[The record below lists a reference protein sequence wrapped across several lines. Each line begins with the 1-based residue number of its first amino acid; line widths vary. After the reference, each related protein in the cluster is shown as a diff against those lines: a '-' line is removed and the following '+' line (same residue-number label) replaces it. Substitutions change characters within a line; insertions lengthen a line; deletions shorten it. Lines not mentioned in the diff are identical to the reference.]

1 MPQINCPTP
10 LSDGFLRVR
19 PKPITRPIRRRVV
32 VALPT
37 STSVSCLWK
46 QSSRG
51 PSLGSLNTLQLRQP
65 WGHGTRSRPSPF
77 CPACCLC
84 TSCPLLNGVSP
95 SSTPV
100 NHHFR
105 KPFLTPRTRLGN
117 PPWSLMELYPAA
129 YHKPRWLFSVCLCD
143 RFMTMLPLEYQSH
156 EGRDCGD
163 FCSPSNTQGLTL
175 CLAFGQNSINMHWMN
190 RSTKETHKTHTHLSS
205 LFLLNLNSGFSQ
217 ETSANQLSIVFLL
230 IHSKNFNFPQAAS

>member
-37 STSVSCLWK
+37 STCFLSLETELQRPFPWFPEYIATPSAL
-46 QSSRG
+46 G
-51 PSLGSLNTLQLRQP
+51 PLHTFP
-65 WGHGTRSRPSPF
+65 PPPF
-77 CPACCLC
+77 CPERCLC

-190 RSTKETHKTHTHLSS
+190 RSTKETHKTHTHLFS